1 MTLGFTLNGE
11 EVVVQVEPTQR
22 LVDIIREE
30 FGLTGAKSACH
41 SGFCGCC
48 TVLLNGLPSPS
59 CIVPAFRLRGV
70 NVLTIQGFSKQ
81 IEYTDITQGFAEAGV
96 ENCGYCDSGKI
107 LIAES
112 LLRRF
117 ASETATASASAS
129 AAASAAAATAV
140 TKEEI
145 AQAFDSIKC
154 RCTDSESL
162 IAGVI
167 AARKIRIRRQL
178 DK

>member
-11 EVVVQVEPTQR
+11 EVVIKVEPTQR

-30 FGLTGAKSACH
+30 FGLIGAKSSCH

-48 TVLLNGLPSPS
+48 TVILDGVVSSS
-59 CIVPAFRLRGV
+59 CIVPAFRLRGA
-70 NVLTIQGFSKQ
+70 NIITIEGFSKQ
-81 IEYTDITQGFAEAGV
+81 SEYEDIMQGFAEAGV
-96 ENCGYCDSGKI
+96 QNCGYCHAGKV
-107 LIAES
+107 LVAES
-112 LLRRF
+112 LLRRY
-117 ASETATASASAS
+117 
-129 AAASAAAATAV
+129 V
-140 TKEEI
+140 TLQKEQI

-162 IAGVI
+162 IAGVL
-167 AARKIRIRRQL
+167 AAREIRKRRQR